1 MAFQRVE
8 DNSSTA
14 IPKVAKGSFLV
25 LRPSVT
31 KQLPFSLPGAE
42 HPSLPDSCRSKEV
55 QWSKTAGTKLN
66 IKQPS
71 KASAHFVALLELQ
84 DKWYL
89 QSANQSTMPS
99 SAWCVQSFQK
109 SSNSS
114 GVLYLFWELLRIFKL
129 KSCQIKN
136 TSTAVRHCRLWRS
149 QDFAH
154 FSKFKTRRTI
164 LLHSRCLLFPFLRS
178 SSNHSFSLGNS

>member
-99 SAWCVQSFQK
+99 SEWCVQSFQK

-114 GVLYLFWELLRIFKL
+114 GVLYLFWEQLRIFKL

-136 TSTAVRHCRLWRS
+136 TSTYS
-149 QDFAH
+149 
-154 FSKFKTRRTI
+154 SKTLQALTLPGFCP
-164 LLHSRCLLFPFLRS
+164 LL
-178 SSNHSFSLGNS
+178 